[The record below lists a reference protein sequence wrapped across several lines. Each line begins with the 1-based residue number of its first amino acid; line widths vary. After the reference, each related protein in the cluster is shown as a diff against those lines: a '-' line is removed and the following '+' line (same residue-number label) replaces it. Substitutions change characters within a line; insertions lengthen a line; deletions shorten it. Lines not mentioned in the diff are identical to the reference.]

1 VELGYAISSE
11 EHRASDLVR
20 WAREAEDAGFPF
32 ALISDHFHPWT
43 DTQGE
48 SPFVWGTIGAIAER
62 TDRLR
67 LGTGVTCPTVRIHPA
82 IVAQAAATSAELM
95 DGRFF
100 LGLGTGENLNEH
112 VTGARWPG
120 AEERLEMLEEAIWLI
135 RALWEG
141 KLVTH
146 RGRFFTV
153 DRARIYSLPD
163 EPPPI
168 AIAAAGPRAA
178 ELAGRDGDALI
189 STSPDEELISAFE
202 SAGGSGKPRYG
213 QLTVCYAESEE
224 QAVRTAH
231 EWWPNAA
238 LGGELGQELPLPRHF
253 QQAAETVTPTSPRAS
268 SAARIPTGTAGR
280 STSSTTPGSTTS
292 TSTRSG
298 RTRSRSSRSPAASW
312 LWLRTDA
319 GGLGREGR
327 G

>member
-82 IVAQAAATSAELM
+82 IVAQAAATSGELM

-168 AIAAAGPRAA
+168 AIAAAGSRAA
-178 ELAGRDGDALI
+178 ELAGREGDALI

-224 QAVRTAH
+224 QAVRTAY

-253 QQAAETVTPTSPRAS
+253 QQAAETVSPEDVAESVVCGPDPDRYRRA
-268 SAARIPTGTAGR
+268 IDEFD
-280 STSSTTPGSTTS
+280 
-292 TSTRSG
+292 
-298 RTRSRSSRSPAASW
+298 
-312 LWLRTDA
+312 DA
-319 GGLGREGR
+319 GFDHVYIHQVGPDQESFFAFARSELALAAH
-327 G
+327 

>member
-1 VELGYAISSE
+1 MELGYAISSE

-178 ELAGRDGDALI
+178 ELAGREGDALI

-253 QQAAETVTPTSPRAS
+253 QQAAETVTPEDVAESVVCGPDPDRYRRA
-268 SAARIPTGTAGR
+268 IDEFG
-280 STSSTTPGSTTS
+280 
-292 TSTRSG
+292 
-298 RTRSRSSRSPAASW
+298 
-312 LWLRTDA
+312 DA
-319 GGLGREGR
+319 GFDHVYIHQVGPDQEPFFAFARSELALAAH
-327 G
+327 

>member
-1 VELGYAISSE
+1 MELGYAISSE

-20 WAREAEDAGFPF
+20 WAREAEDAGFSF

-67 LGTGVTCPTVRIHPA
+67 LGTGVTCPTIRIHPA

-153 DRARIYSLPD
+153 DRARIYSLPG

-168 AIAAAGPRAA
+168 AIAAAGSRAA
-178 ELAGRDGDALI
+178 ELAGREGDALI
-189 STSPDEELISAFE
+189 STSPDEELISTFE

-224 QAVRTAH
+224 QAVRGAH

-253 QQAAETVTPTSPRAS
+253 QQAAETVTPEDVAESVVCGPDPDRYRQAIDEFDDAGFDHVYIHQVGPDQESFFAFARTELAL
-268 SAARIPTGTAGR
+268 AAR
-280 STSSTTPGSTTS
+280 
-292 TSTRSG
+292 
-298 RTRSRSSRSPAASW
+298 
-312 LWLRTDA
+312 
-319 GGLGREGR
+319 
-327 G
+327 